1 MHRGGHAFDMSAMHR
16 GWLEQQRQEEAAE
29 QQMRANARSDAG
41 PSGDRYSVQ
50 LHQYVQ
56 DQRRISYAA
65 PESKTTSA
73 AHAGAQVD
81 DPPSFSSTWVAPQDM
96 LRALFGLPGSA
107 EPTRAAPTTT
117 IDTATLM
124 DVLQASPRLSLSAA
138 PQASA
143 AATADSMAAGFAVC
157 AQRTPRVLDCRWQ
170 RSRDAGTGAGYVIY
184 MYALQF
190 APRQVV
196 WQDRDPSQSY
206 RHVGVLFPS
215 LVPGLVDV
223 PLLLADQSTGQS
235 LGRASLMF
243 VRSMTA
249 SESQLH
255 QLKLFHTASFGLQRA
270 APGAKLEEE
279 VDDTD
284 PACYVVPLL
293 SSSASPVSVHSE
305 TADRYAT
312 VV

>member
-1 MHRGGHAFDMSAMHR
+1 MSAMHR

-41 PSGDRYSVQ
+41 PSGDRYSLQ

-56 DQRRISYAA
+56 DQRRITYAA
-65 PESKTTSA
+65 HESKTTHA
-73 AHAGAQVD
+73 APAGAQVD
-81 DPPSFSSTWVAPQDM
+81 DPDCFSSAWVAPQDV
-96 LRALFGLPGSA
+96 LRALLGPPGSA
-107 EPTRAAPTTT
+107 EPVRAAQAT
-117 IDTATLM
+117 INTATLM

-143 AATADSMAAGFAVC
+143 AATADSMATGFAVC

-170 RSRDAGTGAGYVIY
+170 RSRDAGTGADYVIY

-190 APRQVV
+190 APRHVV

-206 RHVGVLFPS
+206 RQVGVLFPS

-223 PLLLADQSTGQS
+223 PLLLADQSAGQS